1 MATLAELG
9 DRARRKMNLGLGEH
23 TVTITYAS
31 VADGD
36 TVTVHGIV
44 LTCDTS
50 AAAFEKAMFLKTGD
64 AGDTADN
71 LEDLI
76 DAIFDSTTGVSS
88 SSDGSSIVTITG
100 ARSVTTSNASG
111 FAISSSS
118 YQDEP
123 PYTSD
128 FDQWILDGQLDV
140 ADKVVNEA
148 LIAGDSGLSEE
159 FSLDGDGSATGI
171 ALPTNFYR
179 AIEVT
184 AKIESDDALYWLK
197 RVDVDDM
204 LRIRGGFHP
213 LFKVKTADKALKYWA
228 FYDDKIQFS
237 AAPVSGTATA
247 KIIGIKTPQ
256 TTKAGTNIWT
266 ITVTDASMVAN
277 DTVTIDGIEM
287 IVKAA
292 ATTEVADFI
301 KAGTDNA
308 SAQNLDDVIGNIFKS
323 DSGVQ
328 VSVATNVV
336 TVTGARSITTTKAA
350 AFAIAESTAAD
361 CELPSHLQPFV
372 EDYAVVQ
379 AYRQMQRI
387 DLSEP
392 LLQAYLAGLNIINQR
407 YQTSQETLK

>member
-36 TVTVHGIV
+36 TVTVHGII
-44 LTCDTS
+44 LTCITGS
-50 AAAFEKAMFLKTGD
+50 AAVELAQFKKETDATATG
-64 AGDTADN
+64 DN

-76 DAIFDSTTGVSS
+76 DAIFDSTTGVSAAS
-88 SSDGSSIVTITG
+88 SAGVVTITG
-100 ARSVTTSNASG
+100 ARSVTTDNATG
-111 FAISSSS
+111 FAISSST

-159 FSLDGDGSATGI
+159 FSLNGDGSATGI
-171 ALPTNFYR
+171 ALPSNFYR

-197 RVDVDDM
+197 RVDTDDM
-204 LRIRGGFHP
+204 LRIRAGQHP
-213 LFKVKTADKALKYWA
+213 LFKVKTTDKALKYWA
-228 FYDDKIQFS
+228 LYDDKIQFS

-256 TTKAGTNIWT
+256 TTKTGTNVWT

-308 SAQNLDDVIGNIFKS
+308 SAQNLDDVIGNLFKPY
-323 DSGVQ
+323 SGVQ

-336 TVTGARSITTTKAA
+336 TLTGARSITTTKAA
-350 AFAIAESTAAD
+350 AFAISETTAAD
-361 CELPSHLQPFV
+361 CELPSHLQAFV

-379 AYRQMQRI
+379 AWRQKQRL
-387 DLSEP
+387 DMSEP
-392 LLQAYLAGLNIINQR
+392 LMQAYLAGLNIINQR